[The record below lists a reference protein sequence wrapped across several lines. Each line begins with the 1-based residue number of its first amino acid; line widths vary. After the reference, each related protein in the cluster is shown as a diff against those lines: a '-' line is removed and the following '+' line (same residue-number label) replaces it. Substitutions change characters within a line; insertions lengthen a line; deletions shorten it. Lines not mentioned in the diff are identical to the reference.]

1 MYPPA
6 GCASRSS
13 SLPPLIDV
21 LIVEDK
27 DSLRNALAETLR
39 SHGLTV
45 EASADTYEAKRA
57 LARTTFGVVLTD
69 LKLPAG
75 SGFDVLQAALKA
87 GPETDVIVMTAFG
100 SIEDAVKA
108 IREGASDFLTKPVD
122 TDHLVLLV
130 DRALDR
136 RRLKRRAFLLEE
148 ELQER
153 MSLPRLVGTSEGLKD
168 ALLQVQR
175 VAPSDTTVLIL
186 GESGTGKELL
196 ARSVHQLS
204 ARAKGPF
211 VAINCAAIPESLLEN
226 ELFGHEKGAF
236 TGANARKLGRVEMA
250 QGGTLFLDE
259 IGELP
264 LSLQPKILR
273 LVQEKQFDRVGG
285 TETRTVDLRLVTATN
300 RDLKAMVAAREFRE
314 DLFFRLSVIEISIPP
329 LRARRDDILP
339 LAESFLEKFSRDAGR
354 RRPLTLSPESIRA
367 LSEHAW
373 PGNVRELQNGIERAV
388 ILCSGDV
395 VEPEHLRIDGQTSPR
410 PKMGDVI
417 DLSGSISDVRDRAAD
432 AAEAEMVARALA
444 AADGSVEDAAA
455 ALGLTTN
462 AFRKRLKRRTAEDD
476 V

>member
-1 MYPPA
+1 M
-6 GCASRSS
+6 
-13 SLPPLIDV
+13 IDV
-21 LIVEDK
+21 LLVEDK
-27 DSLRNALAETLR
+27 ESLRAALTGALR
-39 SHGLTV
+39 DHGLMV
-45 EASADTYEAKRA
+45 EACADTYEAKRA
-57 LARTTFGVVLTD
+57 LARTSFGVVLTD

-75 SGFDVLQAALKA
+75 SGFDVISAALKA

-100 SIEDAVKA
+100 SIEDAVRA
-108 IREGASDFLTKPVD
+108 VREGASDFLTKPVD
-122 TDHLVLLV
+122 TDHLLLLV

-136 RRLKRRAFLLEE
+136 RRLKRRAVLLEE

-153 MSLPRLVGTSEGLKD
+153 MSLPRLVGTSDGLKE
-168 ALLQVQR
+168 ALVQVQR

-204 ARAKGPF
+204 SRAKGPF

-285 TETRTVDLRLVTATN
+285 NETRQVDLRLVTATN
-300 RDLKAMVAAREFRE
+300 RDLKAMVQSRDFRE
-314 DLFFRLSVIEISIPP
+314 DLYFRLSVIEIAIPP

-339 LAESFLEKFSRDAGR
+339 LAESFLAKFSREAGR
-354 RRPLTLSPESIRA
+354 RRPLTLSESSIRA
-367 LSEHAW
+367 LINHAW

-388 ILCSGDV
+388 ILCGGDV
-395 VEPEHLRIDGQTSPR
+395 VEPEHLRIDEKTAER
-410 PKMGDVI
+410 PSIGDVI
-417 DLSGSISDVRDRAAD
+417 DLKGSIAEVRERAAD
-432 AAEAEMVARALA
+432 AAEAAMVARALA
-444 AADGSVEDAAA
+444 EADGSVEGAAE
-455 ALGLTTN
+455 ALGMTTN
-462 AFRKRLKRRTAEDD
+462 ALRKRIKRRSAEDEPAG
-476 V
+476 

>member
-1 MYPPA
+1 
-6 GCASRSS
+6 
-13 SLPPLIDV
+13 LIDV
-21 LIVEDK
+21 LLVEDK

-39 SHGLTV
+39 AHGLSV
-45 EASADTYEAKRA
+45 EACADTYEAKRA
-57 LARTTFGVVLTD
+57 LSRSSFGVVLTD

-75 SGFDVLQAALKA
+75 SGFDVLTTALKT

-100 SIEDAVKA
+100 SIEDAVRA

-122 TDHLVLLV
+122 ADHLLLLV

-136 RRLKRRAFLLEE
+136 RRLKRRAYLLEE
-148 ELQER
+148 EMQER
-153 MSLPRLVGTSEGLKD
+153 MSLPRLVGTSEGLRA
-168 ALLQVQR
+168 ALVQVQQ

-204 ARAKGPF
+204 PRAKGPF

-236 TGANARKLGRVEMA
+236 TGANARKLGRVELA

-264 LSLQPKILR
+264 LALQPKILR

-285 TETRTVDLRLVTATN
+285 TETRNVDLRLVTATN
-300 RDLKAMVAAREFRE
+300 RDLKAMVARREFRE
-314 DLFFRLSVIEISIPP
+314 DLFFRLSVIEINVPP
-329 LRARRDDILP
+329 LRSRRDDILP
-339 LAESFLEKFSRDAGR
+339 LAASFLEKFSREAGR
-354 RRPLTLSPESIRA
+354 RRPLTLSERSVRA
-367 LSEHAW
+367 LNAHAW

-395 VEPEHLRIDGQTSPR
+395 VEPEHLRLDSQAALR
-410 PKMGDVI
+410 PSIGDVI
-417 DLSGSISDVRDRAAD
+417 DLEGSLSDVRERAAD
-432 AAEAEMVARALA
+432 AAEAELVARALA
-444 AADGSVEDAAA
+444 ASDGSIEGAAES
-455 ALGLTTN
+455 LGLTTN
-462 AFRKRLKRRTAEDD
+462 ALRKRIKRRAPEDTPE
-476 V
+476 

>member
-1 MYPPA
+1 M
-6 GCASRSS
+6 
-13 SLPPLIDV
+13 IDV
-21 LIVEDK
+21 LLVEDK
-27 DSLRNALAETLR
+27 ESLRIGLVEVLR
-39 SHGLTV
+39 AHGLSV

-57 LARTTFGVVLTD
+57 LARSSFGVVLTD

-75 SGFDVLQAALKA
+75 SGFDVIAAALK
-87 GPETDVIVMTAFG
+87 GGGDTDVIVMTAFG
-100 SIEDAVKA
+100 SIEDAVRA

-122 TDHLVLLV
+122 PDHLLLLV

-153 MSLPRLVGTSEGLKD
+153 MSLPRLVGTSEGLRE
-168 ALLQVQR
+168 ALVQVQR

-204 ARAKGPF
+204 PRAKGPF
-211 VAINCAAIPESLLEN
+211 VAINCAAIPEALLEN

-285 TETRTVDLRLVTATN
+285 TETRQVDLRLVTATN
-300 RDLKAMVAAREFRE
+300 RDLKTMVATREFRD
-314 DLFFRLSVIEISIPP
+314 DLYFRLSVIEITIPP

-339 LAESFLEKFSRDAGR
+339 LAQSFLERFSKDAGR
-354 RRPLTLSPESIRA
+354 KRALTLSPSSVRA
-367 LSEHAW
+367 LTDHSW

-388 ILCSGDV
+388 ILCAGDV
-395 VEPEHLRIDGQTSPR
+395 IEPEHLRLDAQAARR
-410 PKMGDVI
+410 PQIADVI
-417 DLSGSISDVRDRAAD
+417 DMSGSIAEVRDRASD
-432 AAEAEMVARALA
+432 AAEAELVARALTRA
-444 AADGSVEDAAA
+444 EGSVEGAAEL
-455 ALGLTTN
+455 LGLSAN
-462 AFRKRLKRRTAEDD
+462 ALRKRIKRRED

>member
-1 MYPPA
+1 M
-6 GCASRSS
+6 
-13 SLPPLIDV
+13 DV
-21 LIVEDK
+21 LLVEDK

-39 SHGLTV
+39 AHGLGV
-45 EASADTYEAKRA
+45 EACADTFEAKRA
-57 LARTTFGVVLTD
+57 LSRSSFSVVLTD

-75 SGFDVLQAALKA
+75 SGFEVLSTAIKA
-87 GPETDVIVMTAFG
+87 SPDTDVIVMTAFG
-100 SIEDAVKA
+100 SIEDAVRA

-122 TDHLVLLV
+122 TDHLLLLV

-153 MSLPRLVGTSEGLKD
+153 MSLPRLVGTSEGLRE

-204 ARAKGPF
+204 PRAKGPF
-211 VAINCAAIPESLLEN
+211 VAINCAAIPETLLEN

-236 TGANARKLGRVEMA
+236 TGASGRKLGRVEMA

-264 LSLQPKILR
+264 LALQPKILR

-285 TETRTVDLRLVTATN
+285 TETRRVDLRLVTATN
-300 RDLKAMVAAREFRE
+300 RDLKTMVASRGFRE
-314 DLFFRLSVIEISIPP
+314 DLYFRLSVIEIEIPP
-329 LRARRDDILP
+329 LRERRDDIMP
-339 LAESFLEKFSRDAGR
+339 LAESFLERFSREAGR
-354 RRPLTLSPESIRA
+354 RRPLTLSESSIRA
-367 LSEHAW
+367 LSAHSW

-388 ILCSGDV
+388 ILCPGDV
-395 VEPEHLRIDGQTSPR
+395 VEPEHLRIDTQTASITSIA
-410 PKMGDVI
+410 DVI
-417 DLSGSISDVRDRAAD
+417 DLRGSLNEVRDRAAD

-444 AADGSVEDAAA
+444 AADGSVERAAE
-455 ALGLTTN
+455 ALGLSAN
-462 AFRKRLKRRTAEDD
+462 ALRKRIKRMGDD
-476 V
+476 PRG

>member
-1 MYPPA
+1 M
-6 GCASRSS
+6 
-13 SLPPLIDV
+13 IDV
-21 LIVEDK
+21 LLVEDK
-27 DSLRNALAETLR
+27 ESLRAALTGALR
-39 SHGLTV
+39 DHGLMV
-45 EASADTYEAKRA
+45 EACADTYEAKRA
-57 LARTTFGVVLTD
+57 LARTSFGVVLTD

-75 SGFDVLQAALKA
+75 SGFDVISAALKA

-100 SIEDAVKA
+100 SIEDAVRA
-108 IREGASDFLTKPVD
+108 VREGASDFLTKPVD
-122 TDHLVLLV
+122 TDHLLLLV

-136 RRLKRRAFLLEE
+136 RRLKRRAVLLEE

-153 MSLPRLVGTSEGLKD
+153 MSLPRLVGTSDGLKE
-168 ALLQVQR
+168 ALVQVQR

-204 ARAKGPF
+204 SRAKGPF

-285 TETRTVDLRLVTATN
+285 NETRQVDLRLVTATN
-300 RDLKAMVAAREFRE
+300 RDLKAMVQSREFRE
-314 DLFFRLSVIEISIPP
+314 DLYFRLSVIEIAIPP

-339 LAESFLEKFSRDAGR
+339 LAESFLAKFSREAGR
-354 RRPLTLSPESIRA
+354 RRPLTLSESSIRA
-367 LSEHAW
+367 LINHAW

-388 ILCSGDV
+388 ILCGGDV
-395 VEPEHLRIDGQTSPR
+395 VEPEHLRIDEKTAER
-410 PKMGDVI
+410 PSIGDVI
-417 DLSGSISDVRDRAAD
+417 DLKGSIAEVRERAAD
-432 AAEAEMVARALA
+432 AAEAAMVARALA
-444 AADGSVEDAAA
+444 EADGSVEGAAE
-455 ALGLTTN
+455 ALGMTTN
-462 AFRKRLKRRTAEDD
+462 ALRKRIKRRSAEDEPAG
-476 V
+476 

>member
-1 MYPPA
+1 M
-6 GCASRSS
+6 
-13 SLPPLIDV
+13 IDV
-21 LIVEDK
+21 LLVEDK
-27 DSLRNALAETLR
+27 ESLRNALSESLR
-39 SHGLTV
+39 AHGLGV
-45 EASADTYEAKRA
+45 EACADVYEAKRA
-57 LARTTFGVVLTD
+57 LARTSFGLVLTD

-75 SGFDVLQAALKA
+75 SGFDVIAAANKS
-87 GPETDVIVMTAFG
+87 GSETDVIVMTAFG
-100 SIEDAVKA
+100 SIEDAVRA

-122 TDHLVLLV
+122 VDHLLLLV

-153 MSLPRLVGTSEGLKD
+153 MSLPRLVGTSAGLKE

-204 ARAKGPF
+204 PRAKGSF

-285 TETRTVDLRLVTATN
+285 TETRQVDLRLVTATN
-300 RDLKAMVAAREFRE
+300 RNLRDMVASRDFRE
-314 DLFFRLSVIEISIPP
+314 DLYFRLSVIEISIPP
-329 LRARRDDILP
+329 LRSRRDDILP
-339 LAESFLEKFSRDAGR
+339 LAESFLEKFSKDAGK
-354 RRPLTLSPESIRA
+354 RRPLTLSPDSIRA
-367 LSEHAW
+367 LMTHAW

-388 ILCSGDV
+388 ILCGGDMI
-395 VEPEHLRIDGQTSPR
+395 EPQHLRLDPQAAGKPSL
-410 PKMGDVI
+410 GDII
-417 DLSGSISDVRDRAAD
+417 DLRGSLAEVRDRAAD
-432 AAEAEMVARALA
+432 AAEAEVVGKALA
-444 AADGSVEDAAA
+444 AAEGSIEDAAT
-455 ALGLTTN
+455 ALGLSAN
-462 AFRKRLKRRTAEDD
+462 ALRKRMKRREPEGKA
-476 V
+476 

>member
-1 MYPPA
+1 M
-6 GCASRSS
+6 
-13 SLPPLIDV
+13 IDV
-21 LIVEDK
+21 LLVEDK
-27 DSLRNALAETLR
+27 ESLRHALSETLR
-39 SHGLTV
+39 AHGLGV
-45 EASADTYEAKRA
+45 EACADTYEAKRA
-57 LARTTFGVVLTD
+57 LARTSFAVVLTD

-75 SGFDVLQAALKA
+75 SGFDVIAAALKA
-87 GPETDVIVMTAFG
+87 GSETDIIVMTAFG
-100 SIEDAVKA
+100 SIEDAVRA

-122 TDHLVLLV
+122 TDHLLLLV
-130 DRALDR
+130 NRALER

-153 MSLPRLVGTSEGLKD
+153 MSLPRLVGTSAGLKE
-168 ALLQVQR
+168 ALLQVQQ

-204 ARAKGPF
+204 PRAKGPF

-264 LSLQPKILR
+264 LALQPKILR

-285 TETRTVDLRLVTATN
+285 TETRQVDLRLVTATN
-300 RDLKAMVAAREFRE
+300 RDLKAMVTARDFRE
-314 DLFFRLSVIEISIPP
+314 DLFFRLSVIEILIPP
-329 LRARRDDILP
+329 LRSRRDDILP

-354 RRPLTLSPESIRA
+354 RRPLTLSARSVKA
-367 LSEHAW
+367 LTEHAW

-388 ILCSGDV
+388 ILCGGEV
-395 VEPEHLRIDGQTSPR
+395 VEPEHLRIEGQLAPR
-410 PKMGDVI
+410 PSIADVI
-417 DLSGSISDVRDRAAD
+417 DLSGTVSEVRDRAAD

-444 AADGSVEDAAA
+444 SANGSLEGAAD
-455 ALGLTTN
+455 ALGLSPN
-462 AFRKRLKRRTAEDD
+462 ALRKRMKRKGDAGRE
-476 V
+476 

>member
-1 MYPPA
+1 M
-6 GCASRSS
+6 
-13 SLPPLIDV
+13 IDV
-21 LIVEDK
+21 LLVEDK
-27 DSLRNALAETLR
+27 ESLRAALTQTLKG
-39 SHGLTV
+39 HGLSV
-45 EASADTYEAKRA
+45 EACADTYEARRA
-57 LARTTFGVVLTD
+57 LARTSFGVVLTD

-75 SGFDVLQAALKA
+75 SGFDVIAAALKA

-122 TDHLVLLV
+122 TDHLLLLV

-136 RRLKRRAFLLEE
+136 RRLKRRAVLLEE

-153 MSLPRLVGTSEGLKD
+153 MSLPRLVGTSEGLKE

-204 ARAKGPF
+204 PRAKGPF

-236 TGANARKLGRVEMA
+236 TGAGSRKLGRVELA

-285 TETRTVDLRLVTATN
+285 TETRQVDLRLVTATN
-300 RDLKAMVAAREFRE
+300 RDLRAMVASRDFRE
-314 DLFFRLSVIEISIPP
+314 DLYFRLSVIEISIPP

-339 LAESFLEKFSRDAGR
+339 LAESFLEKFSREAGR
-354 RRPLTLSPESIRA
+354 KRPLTLSASSLRA
-367 LSEHAW
+367 LASHAW

-388 ILCSGDV
+388 ILCGGDV
-395 VEPEHLRIDGQTSPR
+395 IEPEHLRIDAQTAQR
-410 PKMGDVI
+410 PSIADVI
-417 DLSGSISDVRDRAAD
+417 GLEGSISEVRERAAD

-444 AADGSVEDAAA
+444 AADGSVEGAAE
-455 ALGLTTN
+455 ALGLSAN
-462 AFRKRLKRRTAEDD
+462 ALRKRIKRRGGETEDEPPGS
-476 V
+476 

>member
-1 MYPPA
+1 
-6 GCASRSS
+6 
-13 SLPPLIDV
+13 LIDV
-21 LIVEDK
+21 LLVEDK

-39 SHGLTV
+39 SHGLSV
-45 EASADTYEAKRA
+45 EACADTYEAKRA
-57 LARTTFGVVLTD
+57 LLRSSFGVVLTD
-69 LKLPAG
+69 LKLPLG
-75 SGFDVLQAALKA
+75 SGFDVLAAALKA

-100 SIEDAVKA
+100 SIEDAVRA

-122 TDHLVLLV
+122 ADHLLLLV

-136 RRLKRRAFLLEE
+136 RRLKRRAYLLEE
-148 ELQER
+148 EMQER
-153 MSLPRLVGTSEGLKD
+153 MSLPRLVGTSEGLRE
-168 ALLQVQR
+168 ALVQVQQ

-204 ARAKGPF
+204 PRAKGPF

-236 TGANARKLGRVEMA
+236 TGANARKLGRVELA

-264 LSLQPKILR
+264 LALQPKILR

-285 TETRTVDLRLVTATN
+285 TETRNVDLRLVTATN
-300 RDLKAMVAAREFRE
+300 RDLKAMVATREFRE
-314 DLFFRLSVIEISIPP
+314 DLFFRLSVIEINVPP
-329 LRARRDDILP
+329 LRSRRDDILP
-339 LAESFLEKFSRDAGR
+339 LAASFLEKFSREAGR
-354 RRPLTLSPESIRA
+354 RRPLSLSDRSVQA
-367 LSEHAW
+367 LTAHSW

-395 VEPEHLRIDGQTSPR
+395 VEPEHLRLDPQTASR
-410 PKMGDVI
+410 PSIGDII
-417 DLSGSISDVRDRAAD
+417 DLQGSLSDVRERAAD
-432 AAEAEMVARALA
+432 AAEAELVARALA
-444 AADGSVEDAAA
+444 AANGSMEGAAD

-462 AFRKRLKRRTAEDD
+462 ALRKRIKRRAPEDPQE
-476 V
+476 

>member
-1 MYPPA
+1 
-6 GCASRSS
+6 
-13 SLPPLIDV
+13 LIDV
-21 LIVEDK
+21 LLVEDK
-27 DSLRNALAETLR
+27 DSLRQVLAETLR
-39 SHGLTV
+39 GRGLKV
-45 EASADTYEAKRA
+45 EACADTYEAKRA
-57 LARTTFGVVLTD
+57 LSRTSFGVVLTD

-75 SGFDVLQAALKA
+75 SGFDVLEAALKA
-87 GPETDVIVMTAFG
+87 SSETDVIVMTAFG
-100 SIEDAVKA
+100 SIEDAVRA

-122 TDHLVLLV
+122 TDHLLLLV

-153 MSLPRLVGTSEGLKD
+153 MSLPRLVGTSAGLKE
-168 ALLQVQR
+168 ALLQVQQ

-204 ARAKGPF
+204 PRAKGPF

-285 TETRTVDLRLVTATN
+285 TETRQVDLRLVTATN
-300 RDLKAMVAAREFRE
+300 RDLKAMVAEREFRD
-314 DLFFRLSVIEISIPP
+314 DLYFRLSVIEISVPP
-329 LRARRDDILP
+329 LRSRRDDILP

-354 RRPLTLSPESIRA
+354 RRPLTLSRESVEA
-367 LSEHAW
+367 LIAHAW

-388 ILCSGDV
+388 ILCGGDV
-395 VEPEHLRIDGQTSPR
+395 VEPKHLRIEAQASPR
-410 PKMGDVI
+410 PSIADVI
-417 DLSGSISDVRDRAAD
+417 DLSGTVSEVRDRAAD
-432 AAEAEMVARALA
+432 AAESEMVARAIA
-444 AADGSVEDAAA
+444 AADGSMEGAAET
-455 ALGLTTN
+455 LGLSAN
-462 AFRKRLKRRTAEDD
+462 ALRKRIKRMGDD
-476 V
+476 PRD

>member
-1 MYPPA
+1 
-6 GCASRSS
+6 
-13 SLPPLIDV
+13 LIDV
-21 LIVEDK
+21 LLVEDK
-27 DSLRNALAETLR
+27 ESLRIGLVEVLR
-39 SHGLTV
+39 AHGLSV

-57 LARTTFGVVLTD
+57 LARSSFGVVLTD

-75 SGFDVLQAALKA
+75 SGFDVIAAALK
-87 GPETDVIVMTAFG
+87 GGGDTDVIVMTAFG
-100 SIEDAVKA
+100 SIEDAVRA

-122 TDHLVLLV
+122 PDHLLLLV

-153 MSLPRLVGTSEGLKD
+153 MSLPRLVGTSEGLRE
-168 ALLQVQR
+168 ALVQVQR

-204 ARAKGPF
+204 PRAKGPF
-211 VAINCAAIPESLLEN
+211 VAINCAAIPEALLEN

-285 TETRTVDLRLVTATN
+285 TETRQVDLRLVTATN
-300 RDLKAMVAAREFRE
+300 RDLKTMVATREFRD
-314 DLFFRLSVIEISIPP
+314 DLYFRLSVIEITIPP

-339 LAESFLEKFSRDAGR
+339 LAQSFLERFSKDAGR
-354 RRPLTLSPESIRA
+354 KRALTLSPSSVRA
-367 LSEHAW
+367 LTDHSW

-388 ILCSGDV
+388 ILCAGDV
-395 VEPEHLRIDGQTSPR
+395 IEPEHLRLDAQAARR
-410 PKMGDVI
+410 PQIADVI
-417 DLSGSISDVRDRAAD
+417 DMSGSIAEVRDRASD
-432 AAEAEMVARALA
+432 AAEAELVARALTRA
-444 AADGSVEDAAA
+444 EGSVEGAAEL
-455 ALGLTTN
+455 LGLSAN
-462 AFRKRLKRRTAEDD
+462 ALRKRIKRRED